1 MNGDYGRQ
9 TLWADGFKGYS
20 VAASYT
26 VAKNMMASVKYYDL
40 KSKEDSDK
48 KEETLWSEL
57 QLRF

>member
-9 TLWADGFKGYS
+9 ALWSDGFKGYS

-48 KEETLWSEL
+48 KEKTLWSEL